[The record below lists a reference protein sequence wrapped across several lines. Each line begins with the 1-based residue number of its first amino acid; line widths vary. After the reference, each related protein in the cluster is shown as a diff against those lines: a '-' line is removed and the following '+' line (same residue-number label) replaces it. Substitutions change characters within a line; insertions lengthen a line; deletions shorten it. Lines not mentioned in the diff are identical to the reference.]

1 MWYKD
6 MCRKYFLSQ
15 IGTVFKDDDL
25 DQHYSYLKERTIS
38 APKPYYRW
46 SESVTPDHWFDSSQ
60 LQVWEIKAA
69 DLSISPVYPAAA
81 GKVSW
86 YHWTL
91 IIWSPVVSDV
101 THFVWYTCFRCE
113 LSPRSVASYPGS
125 RCGWQGRRK
134 ESLVR
139 IARACA
145 KWCNHQMVTSYT
157 TVNH

>member
-1 MWYKD
+1 

-81 GKVSW
+81 GKVS
-86 YHWTL
+86 
-91 IIWSPVVSDV
+91 
-101 THFVWYTCFRCE
+101 
-113 LSPRSVASYPGS
+113 
-125 RCGWQGRRK
+125 
-134 ESLVR
+134 
-139 IARACA
+139 
-145 KWCNHQMVTSYT
+145 
-157 TVNH
+157 